1 MTIGIILIVS
11 ILLLGGVLAT
21 LGDRIGTK
29 VGKARLSLF
38 KLRPRKTATLVTIAT
53 GVTIAGTTLG
63 ILFAT
68 SEPLRRGIFAYDQ
81 TLKKLRGARRE
92 LKETRVQKIHVEN
105 QLAQARQQH
114 AAAQQNLD
122 RINQSLQAALA
133 QQRITEAKLA
143 QTQNQLGQV
152 TANFEQTQSQLSD
165 VNRKFKQAQAQ
176 LSKVSGQVE
185 TLRAEITQL
194 QTERTELIG
203 QRDEVK
209 RQIARQNQA
218 IAQRDKEIAQ
228 LDQQIASRDQM
239 IVDRDRMIAERDQMI
254 AERDR
259 NIAQLDSNIGQRDR
273 QIASRDD
280 IIAQRELRLK
290 GLEAQQSFLERQVT
304 MLQQYYQEYQEL
316 RQGNVALLRGQ
327 QLAYG
332 VLRVLSP
339 QAAKDAV
346 DHLLRQANKAAISQM
361 TYPDRDVA
369 IEEQVIQ
376 ITQGEVEQLTDKIS
390 NGKDYVVRILSAG
403 NYVRGENT
411 VRVFADV
418 AVNKIVFLTNE
429 AVASG
434 SVDAS
439 RMSEDEILQRIDLL
453 MESSKFRARR
463 AGIMGSTIQIADGSP
478 KTLVQFIEQLKD
490 YQKPLEIQA
499 VAAAVTYTA
508 GPLKIELVAIR
519 DGEVLFRT

>member
-38 KLRPRKTATLVTIAT
+38 NLRPRKTATVVTIAT
-53 GVTIAGTTLG
+53 GVMIAGSTLG

-68 SEPLRRGIFAYDQ
+68 SEPLRRGIFAYDE

-92 LKETRVQKIHVEN
+92 LKETRTQKIHIEN
-105 QLAQARQQH
+105 QLSQAREQH
-114 AAAQQNLD
+114 AAAQQHLD
-122 RINQSLQAALA
+122 EINQSLQTAVA
-133 QQRITEAKLA
+133 QQEVTEAKLA
-143 QTQNQLGQV
+143 QTQNQLSQV

-165 VNRKFKQAQAQ
+165 VLGKFKQAHAQ
-176 LSKVSGQVE
+176 LKTVSGQVE

-194 QTERTELIG
+194 QSERQELMG

-209 RQIARQNQA
+209 QQIAKLNQA
-218 IAQRDKEIAQ
+218 IAQRDGEIAQ
-228 LDQQIASRDQM
+228 LDQLIAQRDQMIAQRDQMIVSRNQMIASRDQ
-239 IVDRDRMIAERDQMI
+239 E
-254 AERDR
+254 
-259 NIAQLDSNIGQRDR
+259 IAQLDSQISDRDR

-280 IIAQRELRLK
+280 IIAQREVRLK
-290 GLEAQQSFLERQVT
+290 GLETQQSFLEREVNI
-304 MLQQYYQEYQEL
+304 LQQYYQEYQEL
-316 RQGNVALLRGQ
+316 RQGNVALVRGQ

-332 VLRVLSP
+332 VLRILSAK
-339 QAAKDAV
+339 AAQDAV
-346 DHLLRQANKAAISQM
+346 DQLLRQANKAAISQV
-361 TYPDRDVA
+361 TYPDRNAVVD
-369 IEEQVIQ
+369 EQVIQ
-376 ITQGEVEQLTDKIS
+376 ITKAEIEQLTNKIS

-403 NYVRGENT
+403 NYVRGENA

-418 AVNKIVFLTNE
+418 AVNQIVFMTGE
-429 AVASG
+429 VVASG
-434 SVDAS
+434 SVDSS
-439 RMSEDEILQRIDLL
+439 RMSEEQILQRIDLL

-508 GPLKIELVAIR
+508 GPMKIELVAIK
-519 DGEVLFRT
+519 DGEVMFRT